1 MQLRVPDP
9 ADPDG
14 WTTVN
19 IIDAQLS
26 YAYDLLGRL
35 ETVTTDRRN
44 RYPVVFD
51 PQNPTLD
58 ETTRYTYNAVGSL
71 KSIDYPNGQRAV
83 YDYDAQNRLTD
94 LVWSKDAAETYR
106 YHYDLNADG
115 QRAAVQEYYAGAVTP
130 TAESEWTYDNLNR
143 LTEEVF
149 ADGANDYTRRYGYDL
164 VGNRKTVKDGTDS
177 ILTSYSYNDLDQLT
191 FEDHT
196 AGQDYSYIY
205 DANGSLEQRIHGT
218 DLQNDPA
225 DIYVYNLQGR
235 LAGYTPAG
243 AGTVTYAYNPQGIRI
258 AKTAGGVTTHY
269 TISPHNFTGYAQ
281 VLAADDGTNRTFYVL
296 GSDVIGQSLN
306 TAAPMYYLYDGHG
319 SVRQDTD
326 TAGTVTT
333 SYAYDAYG
341 NLIGGNPAADGLYYT
356 GEMYDAA
363 LDSYYLR
370 ARYYAPAT
378 GRFNRL
384 DPYAGNSY
392 DPQSLHK
399 YLYCHANPIN
409 GIDPSGQMT
418 TTEKI
423 VVLGISMNIT
433 MLGVDVSR
441 ALYHGIQG
449 NEEESA
455 EAWAW
460 AIYDT
465 LALSLPFSGS
475 GGAAVRGGGVIVNVI
490 NMSKAGMSASAI
502 MGYVRMMA
510 QVGDAAEGTGSG
522 SGSGGGSSGGGSDG
536 PSGAEFMEK
545 EGPGAWYKLKYNNLN
560 AAKYQSARNGRPLGW
575 DYYYNKVKFDGYR
588 DGALLECKNNWKSL
602 VSKRKGDFYGFIKHV
617 ILKQAKT
624 QQTASNGMK
633 VIWEW
638 SDQEAGDACRKL
650 FQDNNIPFDVRCVSQ

>member
-1 MQLRVPDP
+1 MPDP

-19 IIDAQLS
+19 IIDAQVR

-58 ETTRYTYNAVGSL
+58 ETTRYTYNTVGSL
-71 KSIDYPNGQRAV
+71 KSIDYPNGQTAI
-83 YDYDAQNRLTD
+83 YDYDALNRLTD

-106 YHYDLNADG
+106 YHYDNYAGG

-196 AGQDYSYIY
+196 AGQDYSYVY

-258 AKTAGGVTTHY
+258 AKTAAGVTTHY

-306 TAAPMYYLYDGHG
+306 TAAPMYFLYDGHG

-326 TAGTVTT
+326 AAGTVIGTYT
-333 SYAYDAYG
+333 YDAYG

-356 GEMYDAA
+356 GEMYDAS

-399 YLYCHANPIN
+399 YLYCNGNPIN
-409 GIDPSGQMT
+409 GVDPTGNFFTIVDVLSSLNLSDLIDNMKNAKDAVVKRGIDEVRGEMLDQLKDAFNWSDPPPIPLVAQYAETMWLMRLQM
-418 TTEKI
+418 
-423 VVLGISMNIT
+423 LGIQAIPLQSTPVGQHGPDIVGFGYIGGKFTLIVGEIKGMKSSKMLSSLHRLSDGSM
-433 MLGVDVSR
+433 
-441 ALYHGIQG
+441 Q
-449 NEEESA
+449 
-455 EAWAW
+455 
-460 AIYDT
+460 
-465 LALSLPFSGS
+465 
-475 GGAAVRGGGVIVNVI
+475 
-490 NMSKAGMSASAI
+490 MSANWINQYIDMLVNPIVDAVVNAGADALIPGAGKQIKEKLKDQSQFELYLLRARYYSNRTWTLR
-502 MGYVRMMA
+502 GFRLLR
-510 QVGDAAEGTGSG
+510 VGDTEVIA
-522 SGSGGGSSGGGSDG
+522 GGSLKHSIG
-536 PSGAEFMEK
+536 MEYNISAP
-545 EGPGAWYKLKYNNLN
+545 PG
-560 AAKYQSARNGRPLGW
+560 
-575 DYYYNKVKFDGYR
+575 
-588 DGALLECKNNWKSL
+588 
-602 VSKRKGDFYGFIKHV
+602 
-617 ILKQAKT
+617 
-624 QQTASNGMK
+624 M
-633 VIWEW
+633 
-638 SDQEAGDACRKL
+638 
-650 FQDNNIPFDVRCVSQ
+650 IP